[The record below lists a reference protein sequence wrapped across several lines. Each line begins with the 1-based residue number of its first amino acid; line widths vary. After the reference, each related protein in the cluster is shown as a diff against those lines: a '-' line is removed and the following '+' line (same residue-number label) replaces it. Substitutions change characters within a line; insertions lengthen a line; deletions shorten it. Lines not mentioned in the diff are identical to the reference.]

1 MVFAIH
7 VHESAM
13 DLHFLAMN
21 CFQNIVFH
29 YVEWQKLQMSLMST
43 IIFPSVMIKIIYTWE
58 HKFSEMLLK

>member
-1 MVFAIH
+1 
-7 VHESAM
+7 M

-43 IIFPSVMIKIIYTWE
+43 IIFPSVMIKIRYTWE